1 MKKILIIALIPI
13 FVNGQQHPF
22 FSEYGEGTSFNK
34 WIEIYNPTPNDINLD
49 DYRYNFCWNGCD
61 NMEWEFSIAFDSSF
75 ILQSGETY
83 VISHSDAINL
93 ITDVANQTTNILSNG
108 NDVCG
113 LLHINTN
120 SIVDIIGV
128 FDSTTVS
135 DGWDIGGTLNAT
147 ENHTLIRNPSVC
159 NGNMGDW
166 SISNGSILNP
176 EWTIY
181 SSDDIN
187 NLNTHFSNCV
197 NTNTQNIP
205 ILNTKISSIFNLLGQ
220 NINEPTNGVFIYIY
234 ENGSIEKKVMIE

>member
-13 FVNGQQHPF
+13 FANGQQHPF

-34 WIEIYNPTPNDINLD
+34 WIEIYNPTPNNINLD

-166 SISNGSILNP
+166 SISNGSIVNP

-181 SSDDIN
+181 PSDDIN
-187 NLNTHFSNCV
+187 NLNTHFSNCI

-205 ILNTKISSIFNLLGQ
+205 ILNTKISSIYNLLGQ
-220 NINEPTNGVFIYIY
+220 NINEPSNGIFIYIY
-234 ENGSIEKKVMIE
+234 EDGSIEKK

>member
-1 MKKILIIALIPI
+1 MIPI
-13 FVNGQQHPF
+13 FANGQQHPF
-22 FSEYGEGTSFNK
+22 FSEYSEGTSFNK
-34 WIEIYNPTPNDINLD
+34 WIEIYNPTPNNINLD

-166 SISNGSILNP
+166 SISNGSIVNP

-181 SSDDIN
+181 PSDDIN
-187 NLNTHFSNCV
+187 NLNTHFSNCI

-205 ILNTKISSIFNLLGQ
+205 ILNTK
-220 NINEPTNGVFIYIY
+220 NIIHLQFIGPKYKRAFKWYFYLYI
-234 ENGSIEKKVMIE
+234 

>member
-34 WIEIYNPTPNDINLD
+34 WIEIYNPTPNNINLD

-166 SISNGSILNP
+166 SISNGSIVNP

-181 SSDDIN
+181 PSDDIN
-187 NLNTHFSNCV
+187 NLNTHFSNCI

-205 ILNTKISSIFNLLGQ
+205 ILNTKISSIYNLLGQ
-220 NINEPTNGVFIYIY
+220 NINEPSNGIFIYIY
-234 ENGSIEKKVMIE
+234 EDGSIEKKVMIE

>member
-1 MKKILIIALIPI
+1 MIPI
-13 FVNGQQHPF
+13 FANGQQHPF

-34 WIEIYNPTPNDINLD
+34 WIEIYNPTPNNINLD

-166 SISNGSILNP
+166 SISNGSIVNP

-181 SSDDIN
+181 PSDDIN
-187 NLNTHFSNCV
+187 NLNTHFSNCI

-205 ILNTKISSIFNLLGQ
+205 ILNTKISSIYNLLGQ
-220 NINEPTNGVFIYIY
+220 NINEPSNGIFIYIY
-234 ENGSIEKKVMIE
+234 EDGSIEKK